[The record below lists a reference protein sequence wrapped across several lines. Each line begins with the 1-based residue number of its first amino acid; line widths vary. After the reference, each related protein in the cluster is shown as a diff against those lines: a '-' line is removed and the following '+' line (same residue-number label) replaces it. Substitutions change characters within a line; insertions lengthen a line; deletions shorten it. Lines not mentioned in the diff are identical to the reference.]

1 MANSYNLT
9 CSACNQIIIRDEMKL
24 FTFRYIHTDESTES
38 EVNLSVSY
46 FKKLKPQEIGNLN
59 LKPFKIS
66 NTHVT

>member
-9 CSACNQIIIRDEMKL
+9 CSAYNQIIIRDEMKL

-46 FKKLKPQEIGNLN
+46 FKKLKLQEIGNLN

>member
-1 MANSYNLT
+1 
-9 CSACNQIIIRDEMKL
+9 MKL

-59 LKPFKIS
+59 LKPFFKIS

>member
-9 CSACNQIIIRDEMKL
+9 CSAYNQIIIRDEMKL

-59 LKPFKIS
+59 LKSFF
-66 NTHVT
+66 

>member
-1 MANSYNLT
+1 
-9 CSACNQIIIRDEMKL
+9 MKL

-66 NTHVT
+66 NTRVT